1 MERFTIEGQD
11 RTLAKNTERTCEQA
25 MGQAPMTWVDVISAL
40 GDRVDGITSPAQL
53 RRMTAPFASRLS
65 SYHRTRLAGWVAHR
79 HGMVFARRAGLPAGQ
94 PALRVAV

>member
-11 RTLAKNTERTCEQA
+11 RTHAKVAERTGEEA
-25 MGQAPMTWVDVISAL
+25 MGQTPMTWVDVISTL

-53 RRMTAPFASRLS
+53 RRLTAPFKSRLS

-79 HGMVFARRAGLPAGQ
+79 HGMVFARRAGLPAGP
-94 PALRVAV
+94 PALRLAV